1 MPILLGM
8 KSIST
13 AEVVKIIGV
22 NRRTLYRWLYS
33 GKIPEPKRGYLAGR
47 DFRIWTPRDVER
59 VKKYK
64 AAHYRKGRGRKKKVA
79 LRGKS

>member
-8 KSIST
+8 KSLST

-33 GKIPEPKRGYLAGR
+33 GKIPEPKRGHLAGR

-59 VKKYK
+59 AKKYK
-64 AAHYRKGRGRKKKVA
+64 AAHYWKGTGRKKKE
-79 LRGKS
+79 KKP

>member
-8 KSIST
+8 KSLST
-13 AEVVKIIGV
+13 AEVVKRIGV

-33 GKIPEPKRGYLAGR
+33 GKIPEPKRGRLAGR
-47 DFRIWTPRDVER
+47 SFRIWTPRDVER

-64 AAHYRKGRGRKKKVA
+64 AARYRKGRGRKKKK
-79 LRGKS
+79 G